1 MLRAM
6 AEAARQR
13 RLFQALFMIRV
24 LVMFFFHSVQERMAR
39 TGTDVK
45 SQNRYSNLLALTSY
59 NGVGL

>member
-24 LVMFFFHSVQERMAR
+24 LVMFFPVR
-39 TGTDVK
+39 TGTNGENGHGRQIAK
-45 SQNRYSNLLALTSY
+45 PLLKFNSFD
-59 NGVGL
+59 